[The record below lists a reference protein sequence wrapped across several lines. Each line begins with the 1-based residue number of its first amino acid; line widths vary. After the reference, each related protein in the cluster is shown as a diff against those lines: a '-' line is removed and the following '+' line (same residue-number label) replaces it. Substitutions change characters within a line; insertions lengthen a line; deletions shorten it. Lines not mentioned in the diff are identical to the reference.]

1 MRDKILSMIGM
12 AKRALKVSTGEFV
25 CVRTVKSKNARLVI
39 IAHDASE
46 NTKKSIKNSCAY
58 YKIPYIEFSQK
69 EELGKYTG
77 TDSRAVVSIN
87 DNNFA
92 KAILDKFNQSFREEK
107 KG

>member
-1 MRDKILSMIGM
+1 MKDKILSMIGM
-12 AKRALKVSTGEFV
+12 AKRAGKVLTGEFM
-25 CVRTVKSKNARLVI
+25 CGKAIKNKSSKLII
-39 IAHDASE
+39 IADDASE
-46 NTKKSIKNSCAY
+46 NTKKSIRNSCSY

-69 EELGKYTG
+69 DELGKYTG
-77 TDSRAVVSIN
+77 SDSRAVVSIN